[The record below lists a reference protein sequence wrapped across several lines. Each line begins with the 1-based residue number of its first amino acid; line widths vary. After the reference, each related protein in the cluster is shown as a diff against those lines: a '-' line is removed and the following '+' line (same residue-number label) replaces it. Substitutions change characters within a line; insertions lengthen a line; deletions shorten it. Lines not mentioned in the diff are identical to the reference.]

1 MGPRVSG
8 ELGAG
13 HALGARR
20 AARLV
25 FNEDCCQSVLLC
37 AIEEKD
43 QHMETK
49 RVDVV
54 NYRRPSGFR
63 G

>member
-1 MGPRVSG
+1 MGPGVSG
-8 ELGAG
+8 ELGVG
-13 HALGARR
+13 QALGARR

-43 QHMETK
+43 QHMEAK
-49 RVDVV
+49 RVCVV
-54 NYRRPSGFR
+54 NYKPPWGFR